1 MPCQFGDAVAIR
13 PLPFPF
19 VALLAAVLAAAFLMS
34 SVPVAAQAPESKEPP
49 PPTDVAPKPFEE
61 SVLRRI
67 FPEPQSSLLTLSPQ
81 LPAGGVPWL
90 RRIPGVA
97 EEMNSLTPFLRDT
110 SLNVH
115 FRTFYF
121 DRLNSNGTTNEAW
134 AFGGWLAYKSG
145 WLADTFAIG
154 AVGYTSQPL
163 YAPDDTPGTTL
174 LHPPQDSL
182 LMVGQ
187 AYAQLRYKDY
197 VLVTG
202 GRQIDDEG
210 YLNPNDSRMIP
221 NTFEAVTATGKLG
234 PIGYEVG
241 YFWTMKDRDENDFHN
256 MATQAGV
263 TSGENR
269 GLVLTRLSAEPIQ
282 GLKLYGANYL
292 VPGAPKIAW
301 RPSPRS
307 SPQRLRRREWRA
319 GAPGIPPHPELRAA
333 AAVTPALCRQCEEKP
348 HESNADESRAG
359 RSPVLHRRGAAR
371 SLVQAGPRRPDLGR
385 QA

>member
-145 WLADTFAIG
+145 WLA
-154 AVGYTSQPL
+154 
-163 YAPDDTPGTTL
+163 TPP
-174 LHPPQDSL
+174 H
-182 LMVGQ
+182 
-187 AYAQLRYKDY
+187 R
-197 VLVTG
+197 G
-202 GRQIDDEG
+202 GR
-210 YLNPNDSRMIP
+210 LHVS
-221 NTFEAVTATGKLG
+221 
-234 PIGYEVG
+234 
-241 YFWTMKDRDENDFHN
+241 
-256 MATQAGV
+256 
-263 TSGENR
+263 TS
-269 GLVLTRLSAEPIQ
+269 L
-282 GLKLYGANYL
+282 
-292 VPGAPKIAW
+292 
-301 RPSPRS
+301 RS
-307 SPQRLRRREWRA
+307 
-319 GAPGIPPHPELRAA
+319 G
-333 AAVTPALCRQCEEKP
+333 
-348 HESNADESRAG
+348 
-359 RSPVLHRRGAAR
+359 
-371 SLVQAGPRRPDLGR
+371 
-385 QA
+385 